1 MRKLLTFFLVLTLAL
16 VLTTGCQNQNSA
28 DSRVLFK
35 AKDESI
41 ELYMP
46 NDSWKVMTDETGEAE
61 LASGEDS
68 LISIIYVPASEF
80 SSLTFYKSQ
89 GDLEAGMRQMNADTG
104 NTFSTSY
111 FSDTKVNGIE
121 TYKYLAKITDA
132 KGGVSYTESYT
143 IKGDEGA
150 YVVNGVVKGNNEVLV
165 QEMENAVDSFT
176 ILTGALKGSTA
187 ETVEST
193 KAETTIQKELQA
205 EQNSLKTYD
214 SFTTLYATG
223 EVKIRKTPSVY
234 SDSLGSIE
242 RGGAVTAIG
251 ETNHW
256 YKIQNEDGTA
266 YVARGYFVANKDAAD
281 GTLEAEKQS
290 LKTYDAK
297 KMHTTSEVH
306 FRKDCTTYSDI
317 LDTLAVNT
325 EVSVTGETTNWY
337 QVTYKDQNGYIDRRY
352 VTIDTPAA
360 TKAPQAKPTATPSP
374 TATPAPTATPEP
386 TATPTAT
393 PEPTAV
399 PTATPEPTAAPT
411 ATPEPTAA
419 PTATPEPTAVPTA
432 TPEATP
438 EPTPVTTTQTANPT
452 PTVILGDG
460 VTLTTLDHPLT
471 LTALKPGNVRE
482 QPNAESKLIK
492 TMATGDKFT
501 AIAKTSDGWYQVQL
515 EDKTTAFILATYL
528 GGD

>member
-1 MRKLLTFFLVLTLAL
+1 MLTLAL
-16 VLTTGCQNQNSA
+16 VLTTGCQTKNSA

-35 AKDESI
+35 AKDESV

-68 LISIIYVPASEF
+68 IISIIYVPSSEF

-89 GDLEAGMRQMNADTG
+89 GDLEAGMQQINADTG

-121 TYKYLAKITDA
+121 TYKYLAKLTDA

-165 QEMENAVDSFT
+165 QEMKNAVDSFT

-214 SFTTLYATG
+214 SYTTRYATG

-234 SDSLGSIE
+234 SDSLGTIE
-242 RGGAVTAIG
+242 GGDAVTVIG

-256 YKIQNEDGTA
+256 YKIQDENGNA
-266 YVARGYFVANKDAAD
+266 YVARAYFVANKDAAD

-306 FRKDCTTYSDI
+306 FRQDCTTYSDI

-325 EVSVTGETTNWY
+325 EVSVTGETTSWY

-360 TKAPQAKPTATPSP
+360 TKAPQAKPTATP
-374 TATPAPTATPEP
+374 A
-386 TATPTAT
+386 
-393 PEPTAV
+393 
-399 PTATPEPTAAPT
+399 PTAAPT

-419 PTATPEPTAVPTA
+419 PTATPEPTATPTA
-432 TPEATP
+432 TPESTP
-438 EPTPVTTTQTANPT
+438 EPTPVATTQTADPT
-452 PTVILGDG
+452 PTVILADG
-460 VTLTTLDHPLT
+460 VTLTKLDSPLT

-482 QPNAESKLIK
+482 QPNAESQLIK
-492 TMATGDKFT
+492 TMATGDQFT

-515 EDKTTAFILATYL
+515 DGKKTAFILATYL